1 VHSPFLVFPLLDLQL
16 LRVAANFGDCGS
28 RRRLRLGALGYLP
41 CIGGVIE
48 RGRDDTVYQ
57 CGASA
62 GVEDRRDL
70 ENSSSEF
77 SPRRGSTL
85 IVDSSPA
92 RPILGNFTSSAFAI
106 SSASCSSSSCREPCT
121 GASGQASARSPPR
134 WEDLRRADGR
144 GEERP

>member
-1 VHSPFLVFPLLDLQL
+1 VVSLCQAVPRWL
-16 LRVAANFGDCGS
+16 GS
-28 RRRLRLGALGYLP
+28 
-41 CIGGVIE
+41 CM
-48 RGRDDTVYQ
+48 RGRTRAAECV
-57 CGASA
+57 
-62 GVEDRRDL
+62 VFRHEVDRRDL
-70 ENSSSEF
+70 VNSSSEF
-77 SPRRGSTL
+77 SPHRESTL
-85 IVDSSPA
+85 IVDSLPA